1 MVSIRAVM
9 PAISA
14 TSMRVL
20 PAAPVM
26 PEAAPSMAPE
36 MLEMEADFLSLPADI
51 VFLVR
56 SQEAL
61 ENAKLQKVLEVFP
74 RIRVYYDPF
83 VPNVETLARRMYV
96 DPEKLPLILV
106 ATGALT
112 AVYACS
118 GYNVGSGDMVV
129 KVCRSVMRA

>member
-1 MVSIRAVM
+1 
-9 PAISA
+9 
-14 TSMRVL
+14 
-20 PAAPVM
+20 
-26 PEAAPSMAPE
+26 
-36 MLEMEADFLSLPADI
+36 MLELEADFRSLPADV

-56 SQEAL
+56 SREAL
-61 ENAKLQKVLEVFP
+61 ENAKLQRVLEVFP
-74 RIRVYYDPF
+74 QIRVYYDPF